1 MDPLIAESYKNMKEK
16 EDTQAAEF
24 IKDVFENGT
33 KALTDTILRN
43 NFYTFQNRP
52 SAKPSKRKKQSVIR
66 NPTALV
72 TRYYSAMKKRPNSD
86 IQDFFKY
93 ECVSEPPI

>member
-33 KALTDTILRN
+33 KALTDTI
-43 NFYTFQNRP
+43 P
-52 SAKPSKRKKQSVIR
+52 KKISIPFIYKMSG
-66 NPTALV
+66 NLLV
-72 TRYYSAMKKRPNSD
+72 NS
-86 IQDFFKY
+86 
-93 ECVSEPPI
+93 